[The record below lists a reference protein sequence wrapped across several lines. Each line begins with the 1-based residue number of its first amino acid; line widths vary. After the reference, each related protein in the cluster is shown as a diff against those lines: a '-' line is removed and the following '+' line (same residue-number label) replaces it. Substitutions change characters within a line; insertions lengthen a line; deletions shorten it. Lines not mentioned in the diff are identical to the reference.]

1 MAVNID
7 FFREALSFLQ
17 PSPQI
22 WDPSTKPKGV
32 IQRLSCNRF
41 PSLEFHSIIHPF
53 PDSLGRSLSGSKAQ
67 HSTRVPR
74 HTKFAQHRL
83 AHRVPSPRISTAVE
97 SKVVHNKP
105 AWKTST
111 RVDVGKGKKE
121 SQGREVAKESVW
133 QGRVSHR
140 P

>member
-1 MAVNID
+1 MLVQPPGRLLTNSDISKSEGAVNID
-7 FFREALSFLQ
+7 FFPGSSFL
-17 PSPQI
+17 PPTITPNLGSI
-22 WDPSTKPKGV
+22 HKPKGV

-53 PDSLGRSLSGSKAQ
+53 PDSLSRSLPRSKAQ

-111 RVDVGKGKKE
+111 RVDVGK
-121 SQGREVAKESVW
+121 R
-133 QGRVSHR
+133 
-140 P
+140 